1 MTTSASSSCAVCK
14 AALSPGARFCHR
26 CGTPVGARPEAP
38 AGGGAS
44 TVLPWSIAA
53 VSLIILITLV
63 ATRTWQAST
72 AGVATAEGPPAG
84 GPGAGMVAP
93 FANGGGGGGAP
104 PDISQMSPEERA
116 DRLYN
121 RVMTYAE
128 RGVTDSAAFFSP
140 MAMMAYNAL
149 GPLNNDQRY
158 HVGSIGIATGAR
170 EGAEIALAQ
179 SDTLLKADGDYLLGL
194 MLAARAHEMLGNAAK
209 QKQFEARFLK
219 VLDAELKKPLDEY
232 AAHRPSID
240 AAANTF
246 KTR

>member
-1 MTTSASSSCAVCK
+1 MNLPASPSCAVCK

-26 CGTPVGARPEAP
+26 CGTPAGARPEVP
-38 AGGGAS
+38 TGGGAS

-72 AGVATAEGPPAG
+72 TPAASADG
-84 GPGAGMVAP
+84 APAGMVAP
-93 FANGGGGGGAP
+93 FAGGGGSGAP

-116 DRLYN
+116 ERLYN

-128 RGVTDSAAFFSP
+128 RGLPDSAAFFSP

-149 GPLNNDQRY
+149 GQLNNDQRY
-158 HVGSIGIATGAR
+158 HVGSIGLATGAR
-170 EGAEIALAQ
+170 EGAETALAQ
-179 SDTLLKADGDYLLGL
+179 ADTLLKAEPDFLLGL
-194 MLAARAHEMLGNAAK
+194 MLAARAHEVLGNATK
-209 QKQFEARFLK
+209 RKQFEARFLK
-219 VLDAELKKPLDEY
+219 VLDVELKKPLDEY

-240 AAANTF
+240 AAASSF
-246 KTR
+246 RAQ

>member
-1 MTTSASSSCAVCK
+1 MTTPASSSCAVCK

-26 CGTPVGARPEAP
+26 CGTPAGARPEAP
-38 AGGGAS
+38 TAGTS

-72 AGVATAEGPPAG
+72 AGVATGEAPP
-84 GPGAGMVAP
+84 AGMVAP
-93 FANGGGGGGAP
+93 FANGGGGGAP

-140 MAMMAYNAL
+140 MAMMAYNAI
-149 GPLNNDQRY
+149 GQLNNDQRY
-158 HVGSIGIATGAR
+158 HVGSIGLATGAK

-179 SDTLLKADGDYLLGL
+179 SDTLLKADGNYLLGL
-194 MLAARAHEMLGNAAK
+194 MLAARAHEILGNTAK
-209 QKQFEARFLK
+209 QKQFEAKFLN
-219 VLDAELKKPLDEY
+219 VLDAELKKPVDEY

-246 KTR
+246 KSK

>member
-26 CGTPVGARPEAP
+26 CGTPAGARPEAP
-38 AGGGAS
+38 AGGGTS

-72 AGVATAEGPPAG
+72 AGVASAEAPPG
-84 GPGAGMVAP
+84 GMVAP

-149 GPLNNDQRY
+149 GQLSNDQRY
-158 HVGSIGIATGAR
+158 HVGSIGLATGAK

-179 SDTLLKADGDYLLGL
+179 SDTLLAADGNYLLGL
-194 MLAARAHEMLGNAAK
+194 MLAARANEILGNAPK
-209 QKQFEARFLK
+209 QKQFEAKFLK
-219 VLDAELKKPLDEY
+219 VLDAELKKPVDEY

-246 KTR
+246 KSR